1 MGIRT
6 LSFLAGQ
13 GSCEPRLFEI
23 THAIFTNNTT
33 EGPLDQGI
41 YLEQGT
47 MVLDTTQTAL
57 GNFHGKV
64 KHESPLACTNIKNDC
79 ESKKEV

>member
-1 MGIRT
+1 MRVKT

-13 GSCEPRLFEI
+13 DSCEPLLFEI

-33 EGPLDQGI
+33 EGPLDQVI

-57 GNFHGKV
+57 GSFHGKV